1 MATTNSH
8 NTVHPPSTGRA
19 TGERPSFRAPEPHDT
34 AVPSS
39 QARGRFSRFRNDRG
53 TGACIGVSG
62 VPIVSSALST
72 TSLPLASNPPPMTT
86 GTVDDDPPAT
96 TDASLPAEIVDAEVA
111 GATGAATDAAAAAAT
126 ASGDTDP
133 AVAGV
138 WGAEVDEAPH
148 GSAVVAVT
156 ATADGGADAPA
167 PNDSAVAHAAPNTAS
182 LPLLACSA
190 VHRRA

>member
-1 MATTNSH
+1 
-8 NTVHPPSTGRA
+8 
-19 TGERPSFRAPEPHDT
+19 
-34 AVPSS
+34 
-39 QARGRFSRFRNDRG
+39 
-53 TGACIGVSG
+53 
-62 VPIVSSALST
+62 
-72 TSLPLASNPPPMTT
+72 MTT

-138 WGAEVDEAPH
+138 WGADVDEAPH
-148 GSAVVAVT
+148 GTAVVAPHPVT
-156 ATADGGADAPA
+156 ATADEGADAPA
-167 PNDSAVAHAAPNTAS
+167 PNDSAFAHAAPDTAS